1 MAPLGQAWPSGAKI
15 DPNLHLGLRATFTE
29 SLAWREEPGFLLSTH
44 VHGYINGKEAGDS
57 QRDVF
62 LAPQP
67 PGSWRN
73 ESVVSS
79 TSPGSGSPILSPEFA
94 Y

>member
-1 MAPLGQAWPSGAKI
+1 ML
-15 DPNLHLGLRATFTE
+15 F
-29 SLAWREEPGFLLSTH
+29 
-44 VHGYINGKEAGDS
+44 GYINGKEAGDS
-57 QRDVF
+57 QRDAF

-73 ESVVSS
+73 ESVVSA